1 VDENDA
7 DPLPSPAAPERGRFS
22 LSKVWI
28 IPVVAAAI
36 ALGLAFQRIAREG
49 PTVTITFKSV
59 GGVEAGKTQI
69 RYKDV
74 VVGLVTA
81 VHLSPDFRTVE
92 VSAKIAKE
100 AEGLMT
106 EGASFWIVRPRVT
119 LSEVSGLGTLLSGNY
134 IGFERG
140 APDRVKRQFTGLE
153 TARVIDPDAPGRRF
167 TVHARDALHVDV
179 GLPVYYQGI
188 QAGQVTSFDLAP
200 DGRTVDLE
208 IFVSAPYDAHVY
220 PSTRFWNASGLDVSV
235 NGAGLDV
242 RTESLT
248 TLLVGGLAFDNPRS
262 SESETPASQ
271 GASFKLYRDRAT
283 ALKEP
288 DPNERRY
295 VLYFN
300 ESLDG
305 IERGTPVRFLG
316 IHAGEVVQVG
326 VDYDRRVRRMRG
338 RLEITFSPERLIE
351 RLPTAQIE
359 GAQAL
364 DRSPER
370 RTAFLRDMVM
380 RQGLRARL
388 HTASLVTGQ
397 RYVAFEYVEHARAAQ
412 VDWGKEPLE
421 LPVVPGVLPAFEE
434 KLAALLDKFDALP
447 LQEIAGDVRALIGD
461 ARTTLRGL
469 DVLTADIDTKAVP
482 KFATAMD
489 EARAALNAAERMLD
503 GASATLVGPDAP
515 GQRELR
521 SALQEVTHAA
531 RALRTLSD
539 SIERHPE
546 SLVRGRSGES
556 PIP

>member
-1 VDENDA
+1 MDEKDA
-7 DPLPSPAAPERGRFS
+7 GALPPAAPVRSRFS
-22 LSKVWI
+22 FSRVWI

-36 ALGLAFQRIAREG
+36 ALGLAFQRIAQEG

-59 GGVEAGKTQI
+59 GGLEAGKTQI

-74 VVGLVTA
+74 VIGVVTG
-81 VHLSPDFRTVE
+81 VRLSTDFRSVE

-119 LSEVSGLGTLLSGNY
+119 LSEVSGLGTLFSGNY

-140 APDRVKRQFTGLE
+140 GANRVQRHFAGLE
-153 TARVIDPDAPGRRF
+153 SARVIDPDAPGRRF

-179 GLPVYYQGI
+179 GFPVYYQGI

-200 DGRTVDLE
+200 DGRTVDLKV
-208 IFVSAPYDAHVY
+208 FVNAPYDAHVHA
-220 PSTRFWNASGLDVSV
+220 STRFWNASGLDLSV
-235 NGAGLDV
+235 NGAGVDV
-242 RTESLT
+242 RTESLV
-248 TLLVGGLAFDNPRS
+248 TLLVGGLAFDNPPS
-262 SESETPASQ
+262 SEHETPASENT
-271 GASFKLYRDRAT
+271 AFRLFRDRAT

-300 ESLDG
+300 EGLDG
-305 IERGTPVRFLG
+305 VERGSPVKFLG
-316 IHAGEVVQVG
+316 IRAGEVVHVG
-326 VDYDRRVRRMRG
+326 VEYDRRARRMRG

-351 RLPTAQIE
+351 RLPTAQVE
-359 GAQAL
+359 DALAL
-364 DRSPER
+364 DRSVER
-370 RTAFLRDMVM
+370 RSAFLRDMVM

-388 HTASLVTGQ
+388 RAANLVTGQ
-397 RYVAFEYVEHARAAQ
+397 RYVAFEYLEHARVAQ
-412 VDWGKEPLE
+412 VDWTKDPLE
-421 LPVVPGVLPAFEE
+421 LPVAPGVLPAFEE

-447 LQEIAGDVRALIGD
+447 LREIAGDVRALIGD

-469 DVLTADIDTKAVP
+469 DVLAANIDRTAVP
-482 KFATAMD
+482 KFATTME
-489 EARAALNAAERMLD
+489 EARAALNSAGRMLD
-503 GASATLVGPDAP
+503 GASATLVGPDAA

-521 SALQEVTHAA
+521 SALQEVTRAA
-531 RALRTLSD
+531 RSLRTLSD

-546 SLVRGRSGES
+546 SLVRGRSAES